1 MKSYPTPIRDKV
13 RERVELRVE
22 RRTRSLPWWAVLLA
36 GILLTII
43 GVLLVISPAATATKL
58 FLILGVGCVIGGI
71 VFIASIWSDRKGWV
85 WRLLSGLGLILLG
98 LILFGQPLFSAYLL
112 AAMILWILG
121 AAVIVGG
128 IVLILMAF
136 SYAGW
141 MHGLLGVLCI
151 ILGGMLILGSTI
163 GPLKAPWA
171 FGIAA
176 IAGGVAA
183 IVGAFQ
189 MKRPH

>member
-22 RRTRSLPWWAVLLA
+22 RRTQSLPWWAVLLA
-36 GILLTII
+36 GILLAVI
-43 GVLLVISPAATATKL
+43 GVLLIISPAAAATYL
-58 FLILGVGCVIGGI
+58 FLALGIACAIGGI
-71 VFIASIWSDRKGWV
+71 VFIASIWFDRAGWV
-85 WRLLSGLGLILLG
+85 WRLLAGLGLILLG
-98 LILFGQPLFSAYLL
+98 LAIFGQPLLSAYLL
-112 AAMILWILG
+112 AAMVLWILG
-121 AAVIVGG
+121 AAAIVGG

-141 MHGLLGVLCI
+141 KYGLPGALSIV
-151 ILGGMLILGSTI
+151 LGGMLILGSTI

-176 IAGGVAA
+176 VAGGVAA
-183 IVGAFQ
+183 IVAAFQ
-189 MKRPH
+189 MKR

>member
-1 MKSYPTPIRDKV
+1 M
-13 RERVELRVE
+13 L
-22 RRTRSLPWWAVLLA
+22 
-36 GILLTII
+36 
-43 GVLLVISPAATATKL
+43 
-58 FLILGVGCVIGGI
+58 
-71 VFIASIWSDRKGWV
+71 
-85 WRLLSGLGLILLG
+85 
-98 LILFGQPLFSAYLL
+98 
-112 AAMILWILG
+112 LWILG
-121 AAVIVGG
+121 AAAIVGG

-141 MHGLLGVLCI
+141 KYGLPGVLCM

-176 IAGGVAA
+176 VAGGVAA

-189 MKRPH
+189 MKRPRLTAAATRTYAQNPNPRSFRLTQRAMQITR

>member
-1 MKSYPTPIRDKV
+1 MV
-13 RERVELRVE
+13 
-22 RRTRSLPWWAVLLA
+22 
-36 GILLTII
+36 
-43 GVLLVISPAATATKL
+43 
-58 FLILGVGCVIGGI
+58 
-71 VFIASIWSDRKGWV
+71 
-85 WRLLSGLGLILLG
+85 
-98 LILFGQPLFSAYLL
+98 
-112 AAMILWILG
+112 LWILG
-121 AAVIVGG
+121 AVVIVGG

-141 MHGLLGVLCI
+141 KYGVPGVLCM

-176 IAGGVAA
+176 AAGGVAA

-189 MKRPH
+189 MKRQH